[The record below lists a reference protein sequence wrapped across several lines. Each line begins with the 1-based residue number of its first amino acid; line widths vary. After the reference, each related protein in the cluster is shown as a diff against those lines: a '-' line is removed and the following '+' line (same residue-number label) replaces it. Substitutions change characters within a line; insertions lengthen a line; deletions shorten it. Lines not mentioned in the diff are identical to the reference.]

1 MTDGWTLSDAA
12 ALWYSRGNPTH
23 LHCPIRLSTAFFL
36 LLISL
41 LFFFEHVL
49 TSTRQCKP
57 ECSDALMRCWARFG
71 KYFGMIEQW
80 QLYFHQINLSKYKH
94 RVCAGNCSIVF
105 CFFNVKLSEET
116 NTDNKQCFAKG
127 KCHQTTF
134 RSLSCIIYF
143 NYSLHAATGQEFP
156 PGVNEGSICCN
167 TAERQQLQ
175 IPNRKLLLSLTR
187 DKADKQGSLK
197 GE

>member
-1 MTDGWTLSDAA
+1 MCWLLRSSASLSV
-12 ALWYSRGNPTH
+12 LTH
-23 LHCPIRLSTAFFL
+23 LCAAEPDLENILELLSNDNFIFTSLSWVNINILGLCWKLFYYVLFL
-36 LLISL
+36 
-41 LFFFEHVL
+41 
-49 TSTRQCKP
+49 
-57 ECSDALMRCWARFG
+57 
-71 KYFGMIEQW
+71 
-80 QLYFHQINLSKYKH
+80 
-94 RVCAGNCSIVF
+94 F

-175 IPNRKLLLSLTR
+175 MPNRKLLLSLRR